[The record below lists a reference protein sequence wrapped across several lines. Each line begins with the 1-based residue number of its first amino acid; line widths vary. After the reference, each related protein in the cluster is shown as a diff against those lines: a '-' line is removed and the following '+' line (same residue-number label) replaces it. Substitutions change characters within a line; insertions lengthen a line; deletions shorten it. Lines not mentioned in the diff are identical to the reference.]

1 MKLGLVLE
9 GGASRSLFS
18 CGVMD
23 ALLEENIFA
32 DYVIGV
38 SAGIAYGT
46 SYVSRQIGRNLKLS
60 VEYMHDKRYMG
71 SRHLFD
77 RKNRSYYNYNFAFK
91 RIPEELVPFDF
102 NAFTKNAATTTAVA
116 VVTNLETGK
125 AEYKVLPT
133 DNWER
138 HINIVWASCALP
150 VLFQP
155 AKVDGNL
162 YMDGGVSDPI
172 PFRRAFDDGCDKVIT
187 VLTRERSYAKE
198 NDLSVKL
205 AKRIYRKYPEFG
217 EELIRRPLKYNQS
230 RQQLFELEAEGKAF
244 LFEPTD
250 TSGFSRT
257 ERSPEKLKAMYD
269 DGYNTAKKLMKQLK
283 EFLDTDSE

>member
-23 ALLEENIFA
+23 ALLEEEIFA

-46 SYVSRQIGRNLKLS
+46 SYVSRQFGRNLKLS

-77 RKNRSYYNYNFAFK
+77 RKNRSYYNYDFAFR

-102 NAFTKNAATTTAVA
+102 DTYTKIAESTTTIA
-116 VVTNLETGK
+116 VVTNLETGE
-125 AEYKVLPT
+125 AEYKVLAT
-133 DNWER
+133 DDWDK
-138 HINIVWASCALP
+138 HIKTIWASCALP
-150 VLFQP
+150 LLFRP
-155 AKVDGNL
+155 ESLDGSL

-172 PFRRAFDDGCDKVIT
+172 PFQRAFDDGCDKVIT
-187 VLTRERSYAKE
+187 VLTRERTYAKE
-198 NDLSVKL
+198 SDFSVKL

-217 EELIRRPLKYNQS
+217 RVLTERPKKYNQCRS
-230 RQQLFELEAEGKAF
+230 KIFELSDSGEMFVIA
-244 LFEPTD
+244 PTD
-250 TSGFSRT
+250 TTGFSRT
-257 ERSPEKLKAMYD
+257 ERRPEKLKAMYD
-269 DGYNTAKKLMKQLK
+269 DGYNTAKKLMSGLK
-283 EFLDTDSE
+283 KYLGIAV